1 LANLLALPTTLDDH
15 LYQYAIVSGNLDMPA
30 GKLAAQAGH
39 AFGDS
44 FAQAQQSHPQIARDY
59 RNPQRGGSK
68 VVLRAKN
75 QQHLINAYV
84 LARELGLPCALV
96 VDQHHIL
103 PPHFNG
109 QPIITALGLGPCTK
123 DQARAVTKK
132 FQCV

>member
-1 LANLLALPTTLDDH
+1 MALPTTLDDH
-15 LYQYAIVSGNLDMPA
+15 LYQYAIVSGNLQMPA

-44 FAQAQQSHPQIARDY
+44 FEDAKRIAPHIAQDY
-59 RNPQRGGSK
+59 RNPERGGSK

-75 QQHLINAYV
+75 QHQLIKAYV
-84 LARELGLPCALV
+84 HARELGIPCALV

-103 PPHFNG
+103 EPHFTG
-109 QPIITALGLGPCTK
+109 QPVITALGVGPCTK
-123 DQARAVTKK
+123 EQARAVTKK